1 MAPNQN
7 RRTPTWQLW
16 AIGVV
21 GGLAFAVYVFV
32 ASGSGSE
39 ATARAE
45 GFRKLGMGALFLAAA
60 IAGGW
65 RALRRR

>member
-7 RRTPTWQLW
+7 RPTPTSQLW
-16 AIGVV
+16 TIGVV
-21 GGLAFAVYVFV
+21 GGLVFAVYVFM
-32 ASGSGSE
+32 ASGSGSD

-45 GFRKLGMGALFLAAA
+45 GFPKLGMGALFTALA